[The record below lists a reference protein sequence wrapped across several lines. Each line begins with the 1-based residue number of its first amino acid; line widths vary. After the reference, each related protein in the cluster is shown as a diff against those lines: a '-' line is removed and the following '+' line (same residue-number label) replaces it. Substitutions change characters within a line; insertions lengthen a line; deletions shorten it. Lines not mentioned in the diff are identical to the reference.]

1 MTADGQISGLESYE
15 IGIKIHKLR
24 KKKGLSLVKLGEHTG
39 TSAGLLSKIERGRL
53 IPTLPTLMK
62 IALVFGVGLDHFF
75 AFRPETPRAAVI
87 RKDERLRLPNRADS
101 RDPTYLFESLDF
113 PVTDRAMDAYLAMF
127 RAGAAETDPHMHPG
141 AEVIYVI
148 SGTLVVTVEGEVFE
162 LESGDSMYFDG
173 ALPHSY
179 CQKSKDACSA
189 VVVVAR

>member
-1 MTADGQISGLESYE
+1 MTAEAQISGLESYE

-75 AFRPETPRAAVI
+75 ADGPETPRAAVI

-101 RDPTYLFESLDF
+101 CDPTYLFESLDF
-113 PVTDRAMDAYLAMF
+113 PVTDRAMDAYLATF

-148 SGTLVVTVEGEVFE
+148 SGTLVVRVEGEVFE
-162 LESGDSMYFDG
+162 LKSGDSMYFDG

-179 CQKSKDACSA
+179 CQKGKDACSA